1 MATRRQ
7 SRFVANLLSRRG
19 RHAGVA
25 MKSERD
31 LIAEWAGEELYSA
44 VRAPQEARSIHMAR
58 SEFYLAILRSG
69 VDGAAWATKAE
80 APEGSP
86 RYY

>member
-1 MATRRQ
+1 
-7 SRFVANLLSRRG
+7 
-19 RHAGVA
+19 

-58 SEFYLAILRSG
+58 SEFYLAILRG
-69 VDGAAWATKAE
+69 GLDGAAWANTA
-80 APEGSP
+80 ATPPERP